1 MRLTVTAFKPQAKS
15 DQGLTSLY
23 VENIMLT
30 WVSARGYFSVY
41 RLGSHVEVWRK
52 NYHSYTLLHFLYKR
66 YHKNTEGSTNN
77 TTARCS
83 ENFFP
88 RCYIESNSSLLHYR
102 NTMQRNNATESS
114 SQRESATCAKMIVKT
129 TLPCRRVKNGF
140 QFIQW
145 GKGNYKMIRGDSS
158 SRMAGL

>member
-1 MRLTVTAFKPQAKS
+1 
-15 DQGLTSLY
+15 
-23 VENIMLT
+23 MLT

-83 ENFFP
+83 AKFFP
-88 RCYIESNSSLLHYR
+88 RCYIESNSSLLHHR
-102 NTMQRNNATESS
+102 NTMQRYNATESS
-114 SQRESATCAKMIVKT
+114 SQRKFATCAKMIVKT
-129 TLPCRRVKNGF
+129 TLPCRRVRNGF

-145 GKGNYKMIRGDSS
+145 GKGNYKNDPRWLVISYGRPLNLTAQIQRGMMWVSNLVISEDMRS
-158 SRMAGL
+158 